1 MGESVQRAKVSIPN
15 AARNAINDF
24 TTKATT
30 IIESGLRGATEDP
43 VPQIVYHYTSDFG
56 LHGILQSGTLW
67 LTNVFSLNDP
77 SELIHGYRRA
87 TNFFA
92 ESARKHGGDFER
104 DFAAAF
110 GNNIEEKFKRSAQY
124 FCCSFSKVG
133 NDLCQWRAYA
143 NDATGYSL
151 GFDRVGLEGLFKKM
165 EHPAVF
171 PVCYDEDRLDYVSN
185 GVIDLFFPL
194 LTCFFGSDLRQF
206 EKYCDELQMS
216 LAKQLLLVC
225 LHFKHHAYE
234 NENEHRFLR
243 TQEISCTHGVKTRPR
258 HHELIKY
265 CEFAW
270 RSAGAGILKKIM
282 VGPAADYEKA
292 RAFAEQCL
300 KDFGY
305 GDVEIVPSGIPY
317 RSCSR

>member
-1 MGESVQRAKVSIPN
+1 MQKSNVRISD
-15 AARNAINDF
+15 AARNAIDDF
-24 TTKATT
+24 SGRAKAS
-30 IIESGLRGATEDP
+30 IEEGLRSLTEDP
-43 VPQIVYHYTSDFG
+43 VSQIVYHYTSDFG

-67 LTNVFSLNDP
+67 LTDIFSLNDP
-77 SELIHGYRRA
+77 SELTHGYQRA
-87 TNFFA
+87 ANILA
-92 ESARKHGGDFER
+92 ESARMHGGDFER
-104 DFAAAF
+104 AFAAAF
-110 GNNIEEKFKRSAQY
+110 GNNIEEKFRKSAQY

-133 NDLCQWRAYA
+133 DDLGQWRAYA
-143 NDATGYSL
+143 NDGTGYAL
-151 GFDRVGLEGLFKKM
+151 GFDRVKLEELFKKM
-165 EHPAVF
+165 SHPAVI
-171 PVCYDEDRLDYVSN
+171 PICYDERCLDDVSN
-185 GVIDLFFPL
+185 GVINLFFPL
-194 LTCFFGSDLRQF
+194 LTPFCGSDFQQF

-225 LHFKHHAYE
+225 LHFKRHAYE